1 MSSNQF
7 NRIARFKRALI
18 LLLPMLVS
26 FCDVQAATAVKVRP
40 AWRIEGAPSR
50 IALYRGSESFILTEV
65 PANITNKFVSSVAAC
80 SAEKELK
87 SGIIFNDGNKL
98 TVLIDASA
106 VANRG
111 RVDLYM
117 IAGEKPAV
125 PSKTLLREPAPLHG
139 TVGRTAGM
147 DYPRTRAEADSLTTR
162 FDRALKTFA
171 VTGFDQLGGTYEDWF
186 RGDWRRK
193 SHLVDLQSW
202 ILVPKDGKYI
212 FGVAGTAP
220 AWLDVGEKQL
230 VEHPAYQPF
239 DKWTAGD
246 PLPLKAGIHRVMVRT
261 LCRKKIDTGVA
272 WKREGEE
279 GTADD
284 VVMITG
290 VDMSKGR
297 QEWPGRTVHP
307 FFSYITGKTYRFS
320 GVDSIFVPF
329 RFVSRS
335 VCWSGKYDVKW
346 NISGLSAGASNVLAT
361 TVASVNLPAKA
372 ALTAIARKS
381 GVSET
386 YFEQLDY
393 NGPVWSEYAISSR
406 MSGITAACY
415 GEDKIHPI
423 VRVKTS
429 AVDGLLYTLDSE
441 IELVSGRKIV
451 NSGEIQ
457 THQGWGR
464 RYLCELTAGNVKC
477 ISWSLKHCG
486 CELTSGKV
494 LFQSDPFEVVPDA
507 VSGELFKKGD
517 DFVVLVVSKRS
528 AEREV
533 TNSSVGDGK
542 GVLFMDGFVFDG
554 QNTSE
559 MIREAQDLD
568 SWSWL
573 SVSGL
578 ESCPSRSG
586 TSLLQ
591 SFTKMDEAL
600 EADTVIY
607 APSLGCIT
615 SEGGPDGFERRLAAM
630 CGLLTHS
637 EESSPRVILVVPP
650 PYESLPGGRSDVN
663 TSAEAV
669 NARQVAEIVLRVA
682 DAYGVETVDLFTAF
696 EIARKNSKKI
706 SSLTDCGE
714 LTPEGSELARNIIM
728 RKL

>member
-1 MSSNQF
+1 MSSDQLN
-7 NRIARFKRALI
+7 IISRFKRALI
-18 LLLPMLVS
+18 LLLPALVAC
-26 FCDVQAATAVKVRP
+26 CDILAAEAPKVRP
-40 AWRIEGAPSR
+40 AWRVEGAPSR
-50 IALYRGSESFILTEV
+50 IALYRGSDSFLLTEV
-65 PANITNKFVSSVAAC
+65 PANITNKYVSAVAAC
-80 SAEKELK
+80 SEAKDLK
-87 SGIIFNDGNKL
+87 SCILFNDGNKL

-111 RVDLYM
+111 RVDLYL
-117 IAGEKPAV
+117 IAGDQPAV
-125 PSKTLLREPAPLHG
+125 PCKTMLREQTPLHG

-147 DYPRTRAEADSLTTR
+147 DYPRTRDEADSLTTR

-171 VTGFDQLGGTYEDWF
+171 VTGFDQLGATYKDWY

-220 AWLDVGEKQL
+220 AWLDVGEKQI

-246 PLPLKAGIHRVMVRT
+246 PVPLKAGIHRVMVRT

-297 QEWPGRTVHP
+297 QEWPGRVVQP
-307 FFSYITGKTYRFS
+307 FFSYTTGKAYRFS
-320 GVDSIFVPF
+320 GVDSTFVPCNF
-329 RFVSRS
+329 LSRS
-335 VCWSGKYDVKW
+335 VCWSGKADLHW
-346 NISGLSAGASNVLAT
+346 NIAGNPVGTDKVLST
-361 TVASVNLPAKA
+361 TVSSVNMPAKA
-372 ALTAIARKS
+372 TLTAVAQK
-381 GVSET
+381 GGESEA
-386 YFEQLDY
+386 YSEQLDY
-393 NGPVWSEYAISSR
+393 DGPVWNEYAISSR

-429 AVDGLLYTLDSE
+429 AEDGLIYTLDSE
-441 IELVSGRKIV
+441 IELVSGKKIV
-451 NSGEIQ
+451 NSGEMQ
-457 THQGWGR
+457 TSQGWGR
-464 RYLCELTAGNVKC
+464 RYLCELTAGNVKQ

-486 CELTSGKV
+486 CELTSGRV
-494 LFQSDPFEVVPDA
+494 LFQCDPFEVVPDT

-533 TNSSVGDGK
+533 TSSSAGEGD

-554 QNTSE
+554 QNVSE
-559 MIREAQDLD
+559 IALEEQEVDC
-568 SWSWL
+568 WKWQ
-573 SVSGL
+573 SVSAL
-578 ESCPSRSG
+578 ESNPSRSG

-600 EADTVIY
+600 GSGTVIY
-607 APSLGCIT
+607 APSLSCII

-637 EESSPRVILVVPP
+637 KEGSPRVILVVPP
-650 PYESLPGGRSDVN
+650 PYGNLPGGKAEELTSSD
-663 TSAEAV
+663 AV
-669 NARQVAEIVLRVA
+669 SARQVAEIVLRVA
-682 DAYGVETVDLFTAF
+682 DVYGVETVDLFSAF
-696 EIARKNSKKI
+696 EIAGSG
-706 SSLTDCGE
+706 SGEDVALTSGDE
-714 LTPEGSELARNIIM
+714 LTPEGSELARDIIM